1 MGEIPITFF
10 GVIGVIIL
18 QFYFFF
24 KTKKSCSALSE
35 LFPGVLNSEG
45 SKLLDVRETLIHYET
60 KEIVTNSDE
69 FYQAELRKV
78 HLLFIESSEKK
89 NVSKE
94 FLGILSATNNY
105 LKHNSDTTADFNIL
119 HDIAERVSEAEES
132 KVAAGIA
139 IPLYIGLMGT
149 FLGVII
155 GVGFLLFSGSAES
168 TINDESIRSFLGGV
182 IIAMGGSLCGL
193 ILTTYNASKTFKEAK
208 KQRDKAKNSYFN
220 FLQTKLL
227 PTLENTLGKNLREF
241 KENLNAFNAEF
252 SENLVDF
259 KGTIPSI
266 TDNLK
271 LQTQFIKDFQKLD
284 LQKIA
289 TANVQIFD
297 KLTAST
303 ATFEKYVKFTNKL
316 NKSIET
322 ADEVISKLTS
332 LLDRLSKFES
342 NISNIGDLIQ
352 NNDFHYGKVADFI
365 QSRLKTLEDSYN
377 RISTFI
383 ATSENDLSDFLNA
396 YKDRIQTLSQKILG
410 TVSETFDITDE
421 HNPFSKLK
429 YLEPLNNGIDNQLK
443 KLDTLE
449 QLNNTL
455 KEISQKLDKNN
466 IPKEKKNNGSLN
478 NYELIAAI
486 ENLNHSVN
494 LLRRSIRPSIFKPK
508 QFFKYIFSNN

>member
-1 MGEIPITFF
+1 MGEVFWTILLLIVVIVSQFIFF
-10 GVIGVIIL
+10 S
-18 QFYFFF
+18 
-24 KTKKSCSALSE
+24 KTKRSCTSLSE
-35 LFPGVLNSEG
+35 LFPGVFNSEG
-45 SKLLDVRETLIHYET
+45 SKLLDVKESLIHYET
-60 KEIVTNSDE
+60 KEIVKESDE
-69 FYQAELRKV
+69 FYEAELRNV

-132 KVAAGIA
+132 KVAAGVA

-149 FLGVII
+149 FIGVIF
-155 GVGFLLFSGSAES
+155 GVVNLLTSGSVES
-168 TINDESIRSFLGGV
+168 TINDESIRSFLSGV
-182 IIAMGGSLCGL
+182 IIAMVGSLFGL
-193 ILTTYNASKTFKEAK
+193 LLTTINASYSFKEAK
-208 KQRDKAKNSYFN
+208 KQRDKAKNGYFN

-241 KENLNAFNAEF
+241 KENLSAFNSEF

-289 TANVQIFD
+289 NANVQIFD

-303 ATFEKYVKFTNKL
+303 ATFEKYVRFTDKL
-316 NKSIET
+316 NTSLET
-322 ADEVISKLTS
+322 TDAVISKLTS
-332 LLDRLSKFES
+332 LLDRLSKFEN

-352 NNDFHYGKVADFI
+352 KNDFYYGKVADFI

-396 YKDRIQTLSQKILG
+396 YKDRMQNLSQKILG

-429 YLEPLNNGIDNQLK
+429 YLEALNNGIDNQLK

-449 QLNNTL
+449 QLNKSL
-455 KEISQKLDKNN
+455 QEISRKLDRNN
-466 IPKEKKNNGSLN
+466 EQKENKNNGSLN
-478 NYELIAAI
+478 NRELIAAI

-494 LLRRSIRPSIFKPK
+494 SLKRSIRPSIFKPK
-508 QFFKYIFSNN
+508 LFFRYIFSNN